1 MPFKG
6 ETNLKITTV
15 SASVRYSK
23 PLPDGAWKAVELS
36 AEATLDPQE
45 GWIEAQA
52 SLYQDLGQQLK
63 ALWTSNGN
71 VHASQGSAKAEASTA
86 EHYCQEH
93 QTEFKRYEKEGRVWY
108 AHKAGQKWCK
118 EK

>member
-1 MPFKG
+1 M
-6 ETNLKITTV
+6 KITTI

-23 PLPDGAWKAVELS
+23 PLSDGAWKAVELS
-36 AEATLDPQE
+36 AEGTLGPNDEWHQ
-45 GWIEAQA
+45 AQA
-52 SLYQDLGQQLK
+52 ALYAELGQQLRT
-63 ALWTSNGN
+63 LWTSKANGN
-71 VHASQGSAKAEASTA
+71 GQPSNGTTKTEDSA

-93 QTEFKRYEKEGRVWY
+93 LAEFKRYEKEGRVWY

>member
-1 MPFKG
+1 MRV
-6 ETNLKITTV
+6 TTI
-15 SASVRYSK
+15 SATVRYSK
-23 PLPDGAWKAVELS
+23 PLESGSWKAVELS

-45 GWIEAQA
+45 EWLQAQA

-63 ALWTSNGN
+63 ALWTSSSNGQAAN
-71 VHASQGSAKAEASTA
+71 GSAKAEASTA

>member
-1 MPFKG
+1 MKV
-6 ETNLKITTV
+6 TTI

-36 AEATLDPQE
+36 AEANLEPNET
-45 GWIEAQA
+45 WSEALA

-63 ALWTSNGN
+63 ALWTANGN
-71 VHASQGSAKAEASTA
+71 GQATNGSAKVEANTA
-86 EHYCQEH
+86 EPYCAEH
-93 QTEFKRYEKEGRVWY
+93 QTEFKRFEKEGREWY
-108 AHKAGQKWCK
+108 AHKAGQKWCR